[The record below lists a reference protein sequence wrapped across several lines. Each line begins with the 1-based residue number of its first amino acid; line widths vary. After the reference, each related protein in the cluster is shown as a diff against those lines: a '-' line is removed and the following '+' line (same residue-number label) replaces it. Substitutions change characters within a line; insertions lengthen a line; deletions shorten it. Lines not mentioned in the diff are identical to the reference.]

1 MRNKNRALVGI
12 FTLVLTTVLISAC
25 TQSLS
30 QAPEATPTVIE
41 TGLFVSPFPSV
52 ENPMAMIEEFA
63 QQTSIAQTAAAG
75 ESQTTPEAISTGS
88 ALTPQAGTEVPTTE
102 SAITTPGTPTNAVAV
117 AITPAA
123 AVTPG
128 GPTSTPVPVGV
139 RPATYTLLGGEHPFC
154 IARRYNVDPDQL
166 LSLSGL
172 SRDQADNLSVGTVLK
187 VPQSGSFPG
196 TRSLLSHP
204 ASYSVLSA
212 DETLN
217 SIACKYGDVDPA
229 AIATANNIAVS
240 AKLTAGQKLQI
251 P

>member
-1 MRNKNRALVGI
+1 MRNKKRALAGI
-12 FTLVLTTVLISAC
+12 ITLVLTTVLISAC

-63 QQTSIAQTAAAG
+63 QQTSVAQTAAAG
-75 ESQTTPEAISTGS
+75 GTTGTPAAITTGS
-88 ALTPQAGTEVPTTE
+88 ALTPQAGTESPTAE
-102 SAITTPGTPTNAVAV
+102 GAVTTPGTPTNAVAV
-117 AITPAA
+117 ATTPAV

-139 RPATYTLLGGEHPFC
+139 RPATYTLLAGEHPFC

-196 TRSLLSHP
+196 TRSLTSHP
-204 ASYSVLSA
+204 TTYSVLSA

-217 SIACKYGDVDPA
+217 SIACKFGDVDPS